1 MPVIIRPE
9 HRIPETYINGT
20 QLVAG
25 VDEAGRGPLVGA
37 VVAAAVILDPDR
49 PVEGLADSKKL
60 SAARREQL
68 ERQIKQLALAWSVA
82 SVPASRI
89 DEINILNATF
99 EAMNQ
104 AIASLDKVADIIL
117 IDGNKTPQQS
127 DRMIAIIK
135 GDQRVDCI
143 SAASILAKVARDRE
157 MFELDVHFPEYG
169 FARHKGYPTKA
180 HLEALKQHGPLV
192 QHRHS
197 YGPVSC
203 LVSKDS

>member
-1 MPVIIRPE
+1 MPVVVRPE
-9 HRIPETYINGT
+9 HRIPEVYINGT

-37 VVAAAVILDPDR
+37 VVAAAVILNPDS

-68 ERQIKQLALAWSVA
+68 ECRIKQTALAWSVA

-117 IDGNKTPQQS
+117 IDGNKIPQQS

-157 MFELDVHFPEYG
+157 MLELDARFPEYG

-180 HLEALKQHGPLV
+180 HFGALDEYGV
-192 QHRHS
+192 INEHRRS
-197 YGPVSC
+197 FAPVARC
-203 LVSKDS
+203 LKGV